1 MISARFL
8 KRSEAAKRRSRKKS
22 VKYRIVSEPHFLQS
36 EQATILVT
44 LGGTAGMFST
54 LPMLVFASWHYRS
67 LNAKFNNGRL
77 RYTTFCW
84 NTVFIRLTALGV
96 YQIFGPWEWALIR
109 GWALIKFSSFSA
121 SVVRLF
127 YNKTINGNNKTRR
140 CNKARFL

>member
-8 KRSEAAKRRSRKKS
+8 KRSGAAKRRSRKQS

-44 LGGTAGMFST
+44 LGGTAGMFSA

-84 NTVFIRLTALGV
+84 NTVFIRLTALGA
-96 YQIFGPWEWALIR
+96 YQIFGPWEWALIFEA
-109 GWALIKFSSFSA
+109 G
-121 SVVRLF
+121 RLLNF
-127 YNKTINGNNKTRR
+127 HHFHVYFATKQ
-140 CNKARFL
+140 